1 MEKQEIRSLVVEL
14 RDRIESEKLY
24 GSREKDIIVG
34 GSYERLRR
42 KLSRPLKIKKE
53 EMDQLI
59 ALRKFLI
66 ANPYVTQEDL
76 NALLCGELMK
86 FKFLR
91 KVNKMLPDFAEELR
105 DYGAQVVAC
114 YYANRIRAV
123 KEIDR
128 ALP

>member
-1 MEKQEIRSLVVEL
+1 MERLEKRSLIVEL

-53 EMDQLI
+53 EMDQLV

-76 NALLCGELMK
+76 NALLYGALIK
-86 FKFLR
+86 FDFLR
-91 KVNKMLPDFAEELR
+91 KVNKMLPDFANELR
-105 DYGAQVVAC
+105 DHGAQVVAC
-114 YYANRIRAV
+114 YYANRTRTV